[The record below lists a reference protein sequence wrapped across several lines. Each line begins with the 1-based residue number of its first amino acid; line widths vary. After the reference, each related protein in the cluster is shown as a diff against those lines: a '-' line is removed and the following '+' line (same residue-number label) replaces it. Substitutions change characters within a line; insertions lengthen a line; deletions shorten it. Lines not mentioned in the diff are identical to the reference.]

1 MFDIKLAEEDDFE
14 DVLALCRKFYTDTPY
29 AKMIPFDEDSAVAH
43 IWKIYDNGFVLL
55 AKDGEEA
62 VGLIGCLISPFHAN
76 AQFTMC
82 NECFWF
88 VDEKHRKGSLGLRLM
103 KEAERLAVHDGCTMM
118 VMSSLSNSPK
128 GLDNVLKKLGYVAQ
142 ESSYVKGI

>member
-62 VGLIGCLISPFHAN
+62 VGLIGCLITPHTAN
-76 AQFTMC
+76 QSFTVC
-82 NECFWF
+82 QEVFWY
-88 VDEKHRKGSLGLRLM
+88 VDEVHRKGTLGWRLV
-103 KEAERLAVHDGCTMM
+103 KEAESLAIHDGCSLIVLSTL
-118 VMSSLSNSPK
+118 SSSPASLPTLLERK
-128 GLDNVLKKLGYVAQ
+128 GYAAQ
-142 ESSYVKGI
+142 EFSYIKGI